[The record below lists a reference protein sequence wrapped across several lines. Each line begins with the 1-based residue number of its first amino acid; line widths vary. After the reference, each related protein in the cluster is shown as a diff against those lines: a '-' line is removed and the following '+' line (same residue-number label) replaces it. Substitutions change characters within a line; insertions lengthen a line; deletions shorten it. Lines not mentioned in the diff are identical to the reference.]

1 MKRRVNPPAKLQLGS
16 GKVKLNATFTPVYSR
31 GPLLLAGNVICD
43 PLGRR
48 TPSPRNV
55 ALEFSR
61 VRVQIVDCDFPMQ
74 VTQENPAAE
83 SGWGVDARLGREGVP
98 RVGWGV
104 VPTAFQLSC
113 SHKAATPGGGT
124 R

>member
-1 MKRRVNPPAKLQLGS
+1 MGSVGLNP
-16 GKVKLNATFTPVYSR
+16 
-31 GPLLLAGNVICD
+31 
-43 PLGRR
+43 
-48 TPSPRNV
+48 
-55 ALEFSR
+55 

-74 VTQENPAAE
+74 VTQGNLAAG
-83 SGWGVDARLGREGVP
+83 SGWGMDARLSQEGVP
-98 RVGWGV
+98 PQAGWGA